1 MVVVSLLNQVQ
12 DDQHVS
18 REVWSSIETKPREVI
33 MKPSTSSVRNETG
46 WGYDKFIS
54 ITEADNFTDYK
65 QYLMND
71 TLYFK
76 VTAESM

>member
-1 MVVVSLLNQVQ
+1 
-12 DDQHVS
+12 
-18 REVWSSIETKPREVI
+18 